1 MIEGF
6 GSRRPQNIGILRIRI
21 CNIGSYCYLLAFL
34 DSLFQ
39 MAKIKPTVQQ
49 TTGLSSVKKDSS
61 VHENMKNKK
70 SSKKKK
76 KKERNGQQNHLAL
89 GM

>member
-1 MIEGF
+1 
-6 GSRRPQNIGILRIRI
+6 
-21 CNIGSYCYLLAFL
+21 
-34 DSLFQ
+34 

-49 TTGLSSVKKDSS
+49 TTGLSSVKKDSG
-61 VHENMKNKK
+61 VHENTKNKK

>member
-1 MIEGF
+1 
-6 GSRRPQNIGILRIRI
+6 
-21 CNIGSYCYLLAFL
+21 
-34 DSLFQ
+34 
-39 MAKIKPTVQQ
+39 MAKIKPTVQH
-49 TTGLSSVKKDSS
+49 TTGLSAVKKDSG

-89 GM
+89 GRWKIPIYSVFFLSIN